1 VVSAGSAGSA
11 ERERVRVRGRG
22 VGERPPRSGPQHA
35 KILHRETVRGR
46 SAVGSVSV
54 GVVTEGVKE

>member
-1 VVSAGSAGSA
+1 M
-11 ERERVRVRGRG
+11 RVRG

-54 GVVTEGVKE
+54 GVVTEGVRE